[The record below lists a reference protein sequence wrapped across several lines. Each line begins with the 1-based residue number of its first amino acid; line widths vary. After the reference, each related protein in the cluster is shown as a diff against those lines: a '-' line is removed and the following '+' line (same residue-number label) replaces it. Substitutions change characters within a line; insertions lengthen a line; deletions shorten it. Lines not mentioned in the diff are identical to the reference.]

1 MQKQS
6 ASAADEYKLLKLNY
20 QKQLNKAAFSVDHPF
35 LSAYDDPYVVG
46 LFTLTRNGRR

>member
-6 ASAADEYKLLKLNY
+6 TSAADEYKLLKMNY

-35 LSAYDDPYVVG
+35 LSAYDDPDIVG
-46 LFTLTRNGRR
+46 LFTLSKDGQQ